1 MSSLTKNQKS
11 GKRSP
16 YKSVNC
22 LCYNVRLMRLLTSLF
37 WTFGLLA
44 MSRGILSVTAS
55 PLSAGAEP
63 ESGGIVCPPDVYP
76 SDPGDCFPLGPAAY
90 LSSWAAQGIPYPPRP
105 LPAYPLDSALSQIPY
120 RYYKLDQVS
129 VDVYPSLENAQAQTG
144 AVYTFRPGFVYL
156 TYLDVIQD
164 RGYYFLLDDY
174 RWIPGKGSRIGQL
187 PTFQGLQ
194 FSSTPRYSFG
204 WAFEHDL
211 PVRSAPGYQA
221 PEVGRK
227 LALYEVTPVY
237 AVQEVDGYDW
247 YLIAPGQ
254 WVEGRKVGR
263 VIPHAVPPE
272 GVTND
277 RWIEVNLEQQTLAVY
292 DHRRMVFATLIA
304 SGAEPMWTRPGLFQI
319 YEKRETET
327 MRNNDPTDYY
337 YLDKVPWTMYF
348 DQARALHGAYW
359 RTRFGYPQSHGCV
372 NLSIGDAHWLF
383 DWAGVGDWVYV
394 HDPSGKTPTD
404 PSLYGAG
411 AP

>member
-1 MSSLTKNQKS
+1 M
-11 GKRSP
+11 
-16 YKSVNC
+16 
-22 LCYNVRLMRLLTSLF
+22 RLMTSLF
-37 WTFGLLA
+37 WTLGLL
-44 MSRGILSVTAS
+44 ILNGESLALGAV
-55 PLSAGAEP
+55 PLSPEAESAAGA
-63 ESGGIVCPPDVYP
+63 IVCPPGIYA
-76 SDPGDCFPLGPAAY
+76 SAPGDCVPLGPAAS
-90 LSSWAAQGIPYPPRP
+90 LSYWAVQGIPYPAKP
-105 LPAYPLDSALSQIPY
+105 LPAYPPDSALSQVPY
-120 RYYKLDQVS
+120 YYYKLDQVP
-129 VDVYPSLENAQAQTG
+129 VDVYPSLESAQSQTG
-144 AVYTFRPGFVYL
+144 AVRTFQPGFVYV
-156 TYLDVIQD
+156 TYLDVVQD
-164 RGYYFLLDDY
+164 RGYYFMLSDY
-174 RWIPGKGSRIGQL
+174 QWIPGKGSRIGQL

-194 FSSTPRYSFG
+194 FSSPPQYSFG
-204 WAFEHDL
+204 WTFEHDL
-211 PVRSAPGYQA
+211 PVRNAPGFNA
-221 PEVGRK
+221 VETGRK

-263 VIPHAVPPE
+263 VVPNPVPPE

-277 RWIEVNLEQQTLAVY
+277 RWIEVNLEEQTLAVY
-292 DHRRMVFATLIA
+292 DQRKLVFATLIA
-304 SGAEPMWTRPGLFQI
+304 SGVEPMWTRPGLFQI
-319 YEKRETET
+319 YEKKETET
-327 MRNNDPTDYY
+327 MRNNDPAEYY

-383 DWAGVGDWVYV
+383 DWAEIGDWVYI